1 MKSKL
6 ACILLV
12 VMCVMGYNSTA
23 EATTMIDRSNISQKQ
38 HTKSQNNLRIINSVS
53 AVKRGGTG
61 IITIQGMPNTLYS
74 IKTSYKLINKT
85 VSVTQWR
92 TTDETGVITFNWIV
106 SMETMS
112 GTYDATIS
120 GGGDVLKTNHKVLP

>member
-1 MKSKL
+1 
-6 ACILLV
+6 
-12 VMCVMGYNSTA
+12 MGYNSTA